1 MLILRIPAVKAF
13 VMKRYIP
20 KQISHFFSSEPASGI
35 VLMVAAVLGIWCAN
49 SGLATTYFAALSSY
63 VMGVSVLHWINDAM
77 MAVFF
82 LYVGLE
88 VKREL
93 LTGELSTSE
102 KRLLPCMAAVAGV
115 IAPALIY
122 LAFTY
127 PEPQQVRGW
136 AVPAATDIA
145 FALGVLAL
153 LGSRVPTSLKVFLTA
168 LAVIDDL
175 IAIVIIALFYTAG
188 IQAMYLALATITLAI
203 LILLNRRNVMSGL
216 PYAVLGV
223 LLWWFVFKSGI
234 HATLAGVALALTLP
248 LSGRN
253 AKPDAGPLLKWE
265 HGLSAWIAFLIVPVF
280 GFANAGV
287 SFGEFSWSQLGHPV
301 VIGIAAGLFF
311 GKQLGIFGLVWAAVK
326 LGMVQKPSGAKW
338 VQIYGVSVLCGIG
351 FTMSLFIGAL
361 AFTDPAVQDLAKIG
375 VFTGSLAAA
384 LAGFLILF
392 FSSRSKP

>member
-1 MLILRIPAVKAF
+1 MLLLRIRAVKAF
-13 VMKRYIP
+13 IMKRYIP

-35 VLMVAAVLGIWCAN
+35 VLMVAALLGIWCAN
-49 SGLATTYFAALSSY
+49 SGVATAYFAALSSY
-63 VMGVSVLHWINDAM
+63 VMGVSVLHWINDAL

-93 LTGELSTSE
+93 LTGELSTNE

-153 LGSRVPTSLKVFLTA
+153 LGSRVPASLKIFLTA

-188 IQAMYLALATITLAI
+188 IQAMYLALAAVTLAA
-203 LILLNRRNVMSGL
+203 LIVLNRRNVMNGL
-216 PYAVLGV
+216 PYAILGV

-253 AKPDAGPLLKWE
+253 AEPDAGPLLKWE
-265 HGLSAWIAFLIVPVF
+265 HGLSAWVAFLIVPVF

-287 SFGEFSWSQLGHPV
+287 SFGDFAWSQLGHPV

-311 GKQLGIFGLVWAAVK
+311 GKQLGIFGLVWAAVR
-326 LGMVQKPSGAKW
+326 LGLVQQPAGANW
-338 VQIYGVSVLCGIG
+338 LQIYGVSVLCGIG

-375 VFTGSLAAA
+375 VFTGSVAAA